1 MFPVHFSAKTLPVM
15 QPIVVIATISA
26 ASGAEDAVRE
36 ALMTAVPL
44 VRQEPGCERYE
55 LHVDVENERSYVM
68 VERWRSERDLE
79 AHAKAPAFTQLAK
92 AITGIARLSIS
103 RLTPM
108 A

>member
-1 MFPVHFSAKTLPVM
+1 MK
-15 QPIVVIATISA
+15 PIAIIATITA
-26 ASGAEDAVRE
+26 DPGAEAAVRD

-55 LHVDVENERSYVM
+55 LLADIGNERSYVM
-68 VERWRSERDLE
+68 VERWHSESDLE
-79 AHAKAPAFTQLAK
+79 AHTKSPAFTQLTK
-92 AITGIARLSIS
+92 ALSGIAKLSIS